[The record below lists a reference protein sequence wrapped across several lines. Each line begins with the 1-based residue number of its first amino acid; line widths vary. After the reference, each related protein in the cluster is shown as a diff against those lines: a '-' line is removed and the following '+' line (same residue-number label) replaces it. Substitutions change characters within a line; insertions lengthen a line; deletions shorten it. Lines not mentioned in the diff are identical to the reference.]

1 MYAFA
6 SILMIAAAASTGA
19 ARPLPISEARKIS
32 ETGARYEIEGD
43 VVSVSRYW
51 SAIRDESGA
60 MRVRNWTKP
69 WNVGDVV
76 RTTIEMD
83 EPHDDN
89 PGYVRQIARHA
100 MVLERRPPRPVRE
113 VFADDVSKGR
123 ISPFACVALRGTVT
137 SVFPDEID
145 GAWSFIVVEGKGE
158 QTVVSLNW
166 ANSSNRVDLADLVD
180 AEVVVNGIFND
191 QASGGRQYMGRNI
204 QIDGTNAISIVRAAP
219 SDPFEASPFLN
230 LAWPT
235 DSNDTDDGHR
245 RRAVGTVVARWMGR
259 TFMLKTDDG
268 RPITVKLAPERFLP
282 PVGAQVE
289 TVGFVRRTPFVMKL
303 SNALWRR
310 TAGRA
315 TDEPPVEVDAPML
328 LSDKHGEPIV
338 NIRFHGRLIR
348 IKGIV
353 TDVLAKGSTGQIL
366 SLNCDGKPFLAVAE
380 GVTPPAI
387 GSIVE
392 ATGICIANENQ
403 DADDLTRLSGLSII
417 LRGDADLKTL
427 KTPPWW
433 TAGRLLVV
441 IGILFALIAAIAL
454 WVWWLNRVVEQRS
467 RELHR
472 EQKAHEDSVMR
483 IGERTRLAVELHD
496 SLSQSLAALSFQI
509 SSARTAKAE
518 GLGAAEEKHLVTA
531 EKMLD
536 SSRAELRHCLLDLRS
551 DMLEERDFSKAIL
564 KALRADAADTGIEID
579 FRVRRSQMN
588 DSTAHAILMI
598 IRELVSNAIRHGRAK
613 KIQITGEH
621 RENML
626 VFSVVDDGLGFDVD
640 NYPGLHEGH
649 FGLAGVRQRVIN
661 LGGRFTL
668 RSAKGEGSA
677 ATVSIKFNDH
687 EGGQAAP

>member
-1 MYAFA
+1 
-6 SILMIAAAASTGA
+6 
-19 ARPLPISEARKIS
+19 
-32 ETGARYEIEGD
+32 
-43 VVSVSRYW
+43 
-51 SAIRDESGA
+51 
-60 MRVRNWTKP
+60 
-69 WNVGDVV
+69 
-76 RTTIEMD
+76 
-83 EPHDDN
+83 
-89 PGYVRQIARHA
+89 
-100 MVLERRPPRPVRE
+100 
-113 VFADDVSKGR
+113 
-123 ISPFACVALRGTVT
+123 
-137 SVFPDEID
+137 
-145 GAWSFIVVEGKGE
+145 
-158 QTVVSLNW
+158 
-166 ANSSNRVDLADLVD
+166 
-180 AEVVVNGIFND
+180 
-191 QASGGRQYMGRNI
+191 
-204 QIDGTNAISIVRAAP
+204 
-219 SDPFEASPFLN
+219 
-230 LAWPT
+230 
-235 DSNDTDDGHR
+235 
-245 RRAVGTVVARWMGR
+245 
-259 TFMLKTDDG
+259 MLKTDDG